1 MARAS
6 KRFHSRHSDVEINLG
21 AMVDMF
27 TLLLTFLLMSFGSS
41 VLEVENSDGMRIPSS
56 IATTEP
62 NELLQVLV
70 SSKGIYVDK
79 KLIVELE
86 NSNLKAE
93 SIDAN
98 DKNFIRPL
106 FEALDKEAKKSQEIS
121 EKNSSLKFK
130 GEIIIQA
137 DENSSYA
144 LLKNVM
150 YTSMLA
156 GYADIKL
163 GAMGK

>member
-1 MARAS
+1 MAKFA
-6 KRFHSRHSDVEINLG
+6 KKYIPRHSDVELNLG

-56 IATTEP
+56 VSTTEP
-62 NELLQVLV
+62 QEMLQLMV
-70 SSKGIYVDK
+70 SKDGIYVDK
-79 KLIVELE
+79 QLIVKLDNAKISE
-86 NSNLKAE
+86 SNL
-93 SIDAN
+93 DQN

-106 FEALDKEAKKSQEIS
+106 FEALDKEAKKAQEIQK
-121 EKNSSLKFK
+121 ENTAFKFK
-130 GEIIIQA
+130 GELLIQA

-144 LLKNVM
+144 LLKTVM